1 MKKQSLFILF
11 ALFVFASCNS
21 TAQKETS
28 LTAKNGIKYVKLTP
42 INNSG
47 TISVRKYKGY
57 EITDPGINNISA
69 IILQIP
75 SDWQAQNSFT
85 RIWNGSVPV
94 NQIYVKTVS
103 GDNNSSVEILPYTPY
118 YYADGP
124 TARNLRETSRSMGL
138 QQQYQP
144 FELPPMDALIY
155 LKQYV
160 LPYLQQQGFGFQITG
175 EKDLGNQNQ
184 FKGVSSKHAFIDGKL
199 PGGKLIR
206 VECGFTLT
214 MNNVNGE
221 VYYNWAAFPSII
233 TSNNNLDAAYDVLKH
248 MRGTIMYNPEWEQK
262 VNELNRKGYAA
273 NAEISQKDFENV
285 KNYREAINNIH
296 QGISSDRN
304 NSNDRNNESIRD
316 VIGGEVKFENPNNG
330 ERVRLE
336 DKYKHYY
343 TDAQGNYYGSN
354 EPLDFKAMNL
364 TEVNRLDTKKY

>member
-1 MKKQSLFILF
+1 MKKQSLFIVLT
-11 ALFVFASCNS
+11 LVVFVSCNS
-21 TAQKETS
+21 PAQKITS
-28 LTAKNGIKYVKLTP
+28 LTTKDGLKYVKLTP
-42 INNSG
+42 ITNSATSG
-47 TISVRKYKGY
+47 VRQYKGY
-57 EITDPGINNISA
+57 EITDPGINNISSV
-69 IILQIP
+69 ILQIP
-75 SDWQAQNSFT
+75 TDWQAQNSFT
-85 RIWNGSVPV
+85 RIWNGSVPI

-124 TARNLRETSRSMGL
+124 TARSLRETSRSMGL

-144 FELPPMDALIY
+144 FELPPMDALNY

-160 LPYLQQQGFGFQITG
+160 LPRLQQSGFVFQITG
-175 EKDLGNQNQ
+175 EKNLGNQNQ
-184 FKGVSSKHAFIDGKL
+184 FKGVSSTHAFIDGKL

-221 VYYNWAAFPSII
+221 VYYNWAAFPAII
-233 TSNNNLDAAYDVLKH
+233 TSSNNLDAAYDVLKH

-262 VNELNRKGYAA
+262 VSELNRKGYAA

-296 QGISSDRN
+296 QGISNNRN
-304 NSNDRNNESIRD
+304 NSNDRNNESVRD
-316 VIGGEVKFENPNNG
+316 VIGGEAKFENPNNG
-330 ERVRLE
+330 ERVRLD
-336 DKYKHYY
+336 DKYKYYY
-343 TDAQGNYYGSN
+343 TDAQGNYYGSD
-354 EPLDFKAMNL
+354 EPLDYKAMNL

>member
-1 MKKQSLFILF
+1 MKKQSLFIVLT
-11 ALFVFASCNS
+11 LVVFVSCNS
-21 TAQKETS
+21 PAQKTTS
-28 LTAKNGIKYVKLTP
+28 LTTKNGLKYVKLTP
-42 INNSG
+42 ITNTA
-47 TISVRKYKGY
+47 TIGVRQYKGY
-57 EITDPGINNISA
+57 EITDPGINNISSV
-69 IILQIP
+69 ILQIP
-75 SDWQAQNSFT
+75 TDWQAQNSFT
-85 RIWNGSVPV
+85 RIWNGSVPI

-124 TARNLRETSRSMGL
+124 TARSLRETSRSMGL

-160 LPYLQQQGFGFQITG
+160 LPRLQQSGFVFQITG

-184 FKGVSSKHAFIDGKL
+184 FKGVSSTHAFIDGKL

-221 VYYNWAAFPSII
+221 VYYNWAAFPAII
-233 TSNNNLDAAYDVLKH
+233 TSSNNLDAAYDVLKH

-262 VNELNRKGYAA
+262 VSELNRKGYAA
-273 NAEISQKDFENV
+273 NAEISQKDFENI

-296 QGISSDRN
+296 QGISNNRN
-304 NSNDRNNESIRD
+304 NSNDRNTDFQDYRKLNRD
-316 VIGGEVKFENPNNG
+316 CF
-330 ERVRLE
+330 
-336 DKYKHYY
+336 
-343 TDAQGNYYGSN
+343 
-354 EPLDFKAMNL
+354 
-364 TEVNRLDTKKY
+364 VNQF